1 MSEFD
6 FNDER
11 DRKRF
16 YRSSNW
22 LKLRQEVL
30 KRDHFECIECAK
42 KEGTVTTT
50 EDATLEVDHIEEI
63 KTRPDLALDIDNLRT
78 LC

>member
-1 MSEFD
+1 MSEYD

-16 YRSSNW
+16 YRCGNW
-22 LKLRQEVL
+22 LKLRQEAL
-30 KRDHFECIECAK
+30 KRDHFECVVCAK
-42 KEGTVTTT
+42 EGGVTTE

-63 KTRPDLALDIDNLRT
+63 KDRPDLALDIDNLRT